1 VLELTPTHTSK
12 ESPVNSTAKL
22 AIATVAGVVIGALG
36 VEATRAQPKPPGFLV
51 VEYEVTDPVGWK
63 TYVDGARAA
72 PSGGTFLVRAAKG
85 TSLAGEPPKTIT
97 IVQFATVEDAVAFD
111 SSPQYAALKPI
122 RDKSSKWRSYVVE
135 GVQK

>member
-1 VLELTPTHTSK
+1 M
-12 ESPVNSTAKL
+12 A
-22 AIATVAGVVIGALG
+22 AVAGVVIGALG
-36 VEATRAQPKPPGFLV
+36 SEAIRAQPKPPGFLV

-63 TYVDGARAA
+63 TYVDGARAN
-72 PSGGTFLVRAAKG
+72 PSGGTFLVRATKG

-97 IVQFATVEDAVAFD
+97 IVQFPTVDDAVAFD

-135 GVQK
+135 GLQR